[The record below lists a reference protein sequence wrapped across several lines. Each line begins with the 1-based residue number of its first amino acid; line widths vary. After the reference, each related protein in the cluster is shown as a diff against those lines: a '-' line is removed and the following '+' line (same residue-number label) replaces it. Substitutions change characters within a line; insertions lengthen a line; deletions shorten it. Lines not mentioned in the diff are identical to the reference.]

1 MSINKRRRIATKSS
15 VYPTETVEHKCVEND
30 NIIRVH
36 INKGLLLP
44 DVELHVSC
52 AGNRHSI
59 VVGLQDVLDALKKA
73 RLDNLIA
80 TKLIFDSITP
90 ETLFTQSEEV
100 FQQVDIEPPIE

>member
-1 MSINKRRRIATKSS
+1 MSLHKRLRIATKSS
-15 VYPTETVEHKCVEND
+15 IYPNEIIEHKCVEND
-30 NIIRVH
+30 NIIRVF

-80 TKLIFDSITP
+80 TKLIFDPITA
-90 ETLFTQSEEV
+90 ETLSKPDENEFER
-100 FQQVDIEPPIE
+100 VDTK